1 MGIPKLKRRRLPRA
15 AITVATVT
23 ATAAFNLL
31 SAGSSFIS
39 LIRVALTRQEGEN
52 GKLHK
57 ALLEALIAADKK
69 SESDSLDRF
78 EALEAID
85 LKSDSLHIFEV
96 PCIEHAAGPD
106 LSELK
111 ARLERLAKGEIESR
125 DFGTVILTSPEAAK
139 VFADAWESVS
149 PAKTLPV
156 KIASVGKG
164 TSVATAAG
172 GFEVAFEPSL
182 ANAETLAA
190 ELPEH
195 LGPRV
200 LYAASAIAP
209 GTLQKGLG
217 ARGFTVERLDT
228 YTTQA
233 VAVQSKE
240 ALALMSKTDVVTFGS
255 PSAVHA
261 WGQVCSSRPC
271 AACIGSTSE
280 KAAKECG
287 FTRIYAPS
295 KPGMPGWA
303 EVAAKA
309 IQDLRAEK
317 T

>member
-31 SAGSSFIS
+31 SAGSSSFSAVNGS
-39 LIRVALTRQEGEN
+39 LTRVALTRQEGEN
-52 GKLHK
+52 GKLQK
-57 ALLEALIAADKK
+57 ALLEALKAAD
-69 SESDSLDRF
+69 
-78 EALEAID
+78 I
-85 LKSDSLHIFEV
+85 KSDSVDIFEV